1 MVSGYWITSRTYS
14 FLSSLLFL
22 GCLSFHFF
30 SSQFPTELTPA
41 WGMAGPTPHSLL
53 YSVSEKAEIVKEGN
67 RYMKVH
73 YCQNVA
79 LNMSAKLENSAV
91 ATRLIRVVFI
101 PNPNKDNA
109 KECSVQFSHS
119 VVSDSATPWT
129 VARQAFLSIT
139 NSWSLLKLMSIESVM
154 PSNHL
159 ILCRPLLLP
168 SSIFPSMR
176 VFSIESVLCIR
187 WPKNVQT
194 TKKLCSF
201 TC

>member
-1 MVSGYWITSRTYS
+1 MVSGHWITGRTYS

-73 YCQNVA
+73 SCQSVV

-91 ATRLIRVVFI
+91 ATRLTRVVFI

-109 KECSVQFSHS
+109 KECSVQFSS
-119 VVSDSATPWT
+119 VTQLCLAFCHPMDCSTPGFP
-129 VARQAFLSIT
+129 VHHQ
-139 NSWSLLKLMSIESVM
+139 LLE
-154 PSNHL
+154 
-159 ILCRPLLLP
+159 
-168 SSIFPSMR
+168 FT
-176 VFSIESVLCIR
+176 
-187 WPKNVQT
+187 QT
-194 TKKLCSF
+194 HVH
-201 TC
+201 